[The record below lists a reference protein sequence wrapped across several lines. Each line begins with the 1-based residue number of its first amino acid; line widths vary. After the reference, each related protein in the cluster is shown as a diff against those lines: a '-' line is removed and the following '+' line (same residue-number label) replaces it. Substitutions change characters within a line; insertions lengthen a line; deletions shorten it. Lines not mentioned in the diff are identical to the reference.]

1 MLREHDSVIR
11 QSMIVL
17 DIALI
22 VSAFFLAYYLRTHFA
37 SFYHIPQIYSIE
49 TYVSLLPL
57 IVFPWTILLYLT
69 GNYQSIRL
77 KNLWELFVNIFVA
90 TFMTAAFFA
99 AIAYLSKFHFLS
111 RSLIIAIFAIGT
123 LLLTLERIGI
133 AVFLYYF
140 RKRGLNTRHV
150 LIIGTKARACSF
162 IERIHKHPQWG
173 FLICGLVDNDPSLVG
188 TIVMG
193 HKVLGTL
200 KDIPLIFE
208 QMTVDD
214 IIVAVPRTWLSL
226 IEETILYCD
235 QLGKRIS
242 IATDLF
248 TLPISKFRQETFHGL
263 PILIFQ
269 SAPSRAWALTF
280 KRLLDVVLSC
290 LALIVLSPL
299 FLVVA
304 VLIKTSSEGECFFK
318 QIRCGLNGRKFIL
331 YKFRTMVVA
340 AEARLEELRKYNEMS
355 GPVFKMTDDPR
366 LIKHGKWMRKFSIDE
381 LPQFFNVLMGDMSI
395 VGPRPA
401 IPSEVKKYDP
411 WQKRRLSMRPGLTC
425 IWQIEGRNRITS
437 FEEWMNLDLKYIDN
451 WSLKLDLMIFLQTIP
466 AVIFAKGAK

>member
-1 MLREHDSVIR
+1 
-11 QSMIVL
+11 MIVM
-17 DIALI
+17 DITLL
-22 VSAFFLAYYLRTHFA
+22 VSAFFIAYQIRTYLAAQYN
-37 SFYHIPQIYSIE
+37 IPQIYSME
-49 TYVSLLPL
+49 TYISMLPL
-57 IVFPWTILLYLT
+57 IVFPWIILLYLT
-69 GNYQSIRL
+69 GNYQPIRL
-77 KNLWELFVNIFVA
+77 KSLWELIWNILMA
-90 TFMTAAFFA
+90 TSIAAAFFG

-111 RSLIIAIFAIGT
+111 RSLIFVIFGLGAFLI
-123 LLLTLERIGI
+123 LLERIGV
-133 AVFLYYF
+133 AFFFYYF
-140 RKRGLNTRHV
+140 RKKGFNVRYV
-150 LIIGTKARACSF
+150 LIIGTKKRACAF

-173 FLICGLVDNDPSLVG
+173 FVISGLIDNDPTLVG
-188 TIVMG
+188 TKVMG
-193 HKVLGTL
+193 HNVLGTL
-200 KDIPLIFE
+200 NDVPAIFE
-208 QMTVDD
+208 QMTIDD
-214 IIVAVPRTWLSL
+214 IIVAVPRTWLNL

-269 SAPSRAWALTF
+269 SSPMRDWGLCI
-280 KRLLDVVLSC
+280 KRFLDIIISC
-290 LALIVLSPL
+290 TALIVLSPL
-299 FLVVA
+299 FLIII
-304 VLIKTSSEGECFFK
+304 VLIKTSSKGQYLFR

-366 LIKHGKWMRKFSIDE
+366 LIPHGKWMRKFSVDE
-381 LPQFFNVLMGDMSI
+381 LPQFFNVLRGDMSI

-401 IPSEVKKYDP
+401 IPSEVKKYDS

-437 FEEWMNLDLKYIDN
+437 FEEWMSLDLKYIDN
-451 WSLKLDLMIFLQTIP
+451 WSLKLDFLIFLQTIP
-466 AVIFAKGAK
+466 AVIFGKGAK